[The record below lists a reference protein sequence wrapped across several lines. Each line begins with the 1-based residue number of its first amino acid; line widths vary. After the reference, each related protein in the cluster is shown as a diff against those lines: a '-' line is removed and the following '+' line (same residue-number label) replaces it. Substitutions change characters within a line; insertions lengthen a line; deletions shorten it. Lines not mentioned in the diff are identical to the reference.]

1 MLIAQVVAAEAGWPP
16 RSMTTLPCCG
26 SALAQ
31 LPPLGRRQL
40 LVRTDSR
47 GASVSVLWW
56 LHDRHWKQFNHPE
69 ALGSRHGR
77 RGALATDPWPLAD
90 HTKSV
95 SGSLALHNSTRDE
108 PVNLSGSRLRTHQHW
123 SPADAN
129 CCQSLLLDPDATI
142 SIDLHKRLFL
152 LVTGRGE

>member
-16 RSMTTLPCCG
+16 KQGGRRKSMTTLACCG
-26 SALAQ
+26 SILAQ

-69 ALGSRHGR
+69 APRIATRPPR
-77 RGALATDPWPLAD
+77 RAG
-90 HTKSV
+90 HR
-95 SGSLALHNSTRDE
+95 SLAVGRPHE
-108 PVNLSGSRLRTHQHW
+108 QGLRILG
-123 SPADAN
+123 A
-129 CCQSLLLDPDATI
+129 
-142 SIDLHKRLFL
+142 
-152 LVTGRGE
+152 V

>member
-16 RSMTTLPCCG
+16 RSMTTLACCG

-47 GASVSVLWW
+47 EASVSVLWW

-69 ALGSRHGR
+69 APRIATRTPR
-77 RGALATDPWPLAD
+77 RAGYR
-90 HTKSV
+90 
-95 SGSLALHNSTRDE
+95 SLAVGRPHE
-108 PVNLSGSRLRTHQHW
+108 EGLRILGT
-123 SPADAN
+123 A
-129 CCQSLLLDPDATI
+129 
-142 SIDLHKRLFL
+142 
-152 LVTGRGE
+152 